1 MGGAETALLMPQTP
15 SSLGEGGLRGYLAR
29 WVGER
34 HGQDGSPL
42 KLGLLVLKQ
51 QPPTPPKPLSPGST
65 PSLPGSARTAGQAT
79 RGWGSSAA
87 APLRAPAA
95 QDREEPPPLGAP
107 QGRGRPGPETYRA
120 GGRPPAAAAT
130 AAAPPGLGAPWCAER
145 ALDAGG
151 SRLHGGAAPG
161 PARAQLHAPR
171 GRSSREAQRRPRAVG
186 SLARPR
192 PAPAAS
198 RPRGRGEEGAEGGG
212 RRRPAPGGAPR
223 TCRPG
228 RGRRHR
234 APPGDPSAGPLSG
247 PRPTPTSGPGPRPR
261 APAASLERGV
271 PAGTR
276 RGARH
281 AVG

>member
-1 MGGAETALLMPQTP
+1 MGGGTTWPRRLSTQVGASGPETTAPDPTQTP
-15 SSLGEGGLRGYLAR
+15 LPGVNPLLAGLSPHRWTGDSGLGILRGR
-29 WVGER
+29 
-34 HGQDGSPL
+34 
-42 KLGLLVLKQ
+42 
-51 QPPTPPKPLSPGST
+51 
-65 PSLPGSARTAGQAT
+65 
-79 RGWGSSAA
+79 
-87 APLRAPAA
+87 PAA
-95 QDREEPPPLGAP
+95 RPRGSGPRRAPPLGAP

-130 AAAPPGLGAPWCAER
+130 AAAPPGLGAPWRAER

-247 PRPTPTSGPGPRPR
+247 SRPTPTSGPGPRPR
-261 APAASLERGV
+261 APAARLERGV

>member
-95 QDREEPPPLGAP
+95 QDREEPPRLGPPRAGAVRGPKLTGQEADPQQQQQRPQRPRDSELHGAP
-107 QGRGRPGPETYRA
+107 S
-120 GGRPPAAAAT
+120 
-130 AAAPPGLGAPWCAER
+130 GL
-145 ALDAGG
+145 
-151 SRLHGGAAPG
+151 
-161 PARAQLHAPR
+161 
-171 GRSSREAQRRPRAVG
+171 
-186 SLARPR
+186 
-192 PAPAAS
+192 
-198 RPRGRGEEGAEGGG
+198 
-212 RRRPAPGGAPR
+212 
-223 TCRPG
+223 
-228 RGRRHR
+228 
-234 APPGDPSAGPLSG
+234 
-247 PRPTPTSGPGPRPR
+247 
-261 APAASLERGV
+261 
-271 PAGTR
+271 
-276 RGARH
+276 
-281 AVG
+281 